1 VQNYELLKGYDMMA
15 NQVIKKKSKA
25 RRRFRGERAIYFTLV
40 VILLAIP
47 VCNVYMKAVL
57 SESNIALE
65 EIKSGIKEQE
75 DMNESL
81 KMEISELASLDTIQE
96 IATENG
102 LTYQNKN
109 IKVVTNE

>member
-1 VQNYELLKGYDMMA
+1 MMA

-40 VILLAIP
+40 VIS

>member
-1 VQNYELLKGYDMMA
+1 MMA